1 MLSLEWKVL
10 LTCDIR
16 MRSRLLK
23 IMKEEDSHFNAPAS
37 TVNGIDFYLSRTEVG
52 SFLRHTHWYVWMNF
66 ITYFTKRTVQ
76 YWMWFGQL
84 PGAKSTVE
92 YWMWFDQLPG
102 AKSTAQYWMW
112 FDQLPGAKST
122 ARYWMWFDQL
132 PGATCSL
139 VQDWGVSCRFI
150 IDNRNF
156 QDLNFWSRFHRKV
169 RNVTSTPSMWQDGG
183 NEKMLWKKFIMTAIV
198 TLIFDDDSFD
208 IRTATSL
215 RGKMVNRL
223 SVGALT

>member
-1 MLSLEWKVL
+1 MLSLKWKVL
-10 LTCDIR
+10 LTCDTR

-52 SFLRHTHWYVWMNF
+52 SFLRHTHWYVWTNF
-66 ITYFTKRTVQ
+66 FTYFTKRTVQ
-76 YWMWFGQL
+76 YWMW
-84 PGAKSTVE
+84 S
-92 YWMWFDQLPG
+92 
-102 AKSTAQYWMW
+102 
-112 FDQLPGAKST
+112 DQLPGAKST